1 MITVALMSLV
11 VFCTAIHK
19 MFLAIDKRFVM
30 ALKVYRK
37 EKDDHAS
44 NQEMLLNHGPKCE

>member
-1 MITVALMSLV
+1 MSLV

-37 EKDDHAS
+37 EKDDHDHAS